1 MTFLSVL
8 PGGAARGRD
17 QRSFPTTGALCLA
30 VVLCLCVPRE
40 TQADPDD
47 GKPVIEVDQVIDV
60 RAASAFEMFQFK
72 PGLLRVPVGKRI
84 RFLNMRGQH
93 TVVSL
98 RKMWPKD
105 VPKIQLDNMSDS
117 IIRFNKPGVYPLT
130 CKVHGRHGMVMLIA
144 VGDTYPN
151 LEAAKARIPGGMAG
165 KRMRM
170 LIDELEGKGTQ

>member
-1 MTFLSVL
+1 MIVRLASPKTAMHRRNPRLFSMAG
-8 PGGAARGRD
+8 P
-17 QRSFPTTGALCLA
+17 LCLA
-30 VVLCLCVPRE
+30 MVLCLSAPRP
-40 TQADPDD
+40 TLADPAD
-47 GKPVIEVDQVIDV
+47 GSPVIEVDQVIDV
-60 RAASAFEMFQFK
+60 RAASAFDMFRFK

-105 VPKIQLDNMSDS
+105 VPTIHLDNMSDS

-130 CKVHGRHGMVMLIA
+130 CKVHGRHGMVMLVA
-144 VGDTYPN
+144 VGDTFPN
-151 LEAAKARIPGGMAG
+151 LEEAKAGIPGGMAG

-170 LIDELEGKGTQ
+170 LIDELEGTTSQ

>member
-1 MTFLSVL
+1 MIVRLVSLGNT
-8 PGGAARGRD
+8 AGR
-17 QRSFPTTGALCLA
+17 RNPPSILKAGALCLA
-30 VVLCLCVPRE
+30 AALCLPAPRA
-40 TQADPDD
+40 TLADPAD

-105 VPKIQLDNMSDS
+105 VPRIHLDNMSDS

-144 VGDTYPN
+144 VGDSYPN
-151 LEAAKARIPGGMAG
+151 LESAKAGIPGGMAG

-170 LIDELEGKGTQ
+170 LIDELEGKASQ